1 LQPRSGIALLEALAI
16 LAVLTLI
23 AAAALPA
30 LATMRGEALAALG
43 ARHIAL
49 TLQSLR
55 WRSVARGQTHG
66 LRFVHEDQGW
76 CWYRVLDGDGD
87 GLRSS
92 DIDSGTDPTL
102 SGPHRLEQVASGVR
116 LGFAGPG
123 PFPGV
128 PPDTDP
134 LQGDDDPIRFGSSD
148 LVSFGPLGTSSSGKI
163 FLSDPQGRMY
173 AVVLY
178 GRTAKVRL
186 WKYSSEHKKWTS

>member
-1 LQPRSGIALLEALAI
+1 MALLEALASLCV
-16 LAVLTLI
+16 LALI

-30 LATMRGEALAALG
+30 LSAMRGEALAALG
-43 ARHIAL
+43 ARHVAL

-55 WRSVARGQTHG
+55 WRSVARNQTHG

-76 CWYRVLDGDGD
+76 CWYLVQDGDGD
-87 GLRSS
+87 GLRST

-116 LGFAGPG
+116 LGFAEPG

-128 PPDTDP
+128 PPETDP
-134 LQGDDDPIRFGSSD
+134 LQGDEDPIRFGASD

-163 FLSDPQGRMY
+163 FLSGARGPMY

-186 WKYSSEHKKWTS
+186 WRYSSEHKKWIS